1 MARGV
6 APRLDL
12 DQFSRRELLLGVF
25 DAGNLVIVV
34 ISEYHFRVAYVVVTF
49 AYLGLADDS
58 YTLPWAKLR
67 YDTGL
72 EGCRTDIT
80 ESELHGAPSFTRAE
94 GREELGRDQEEE
106 LHAYYRIPPYW
117 RAL

>member
-1 MARGV
+1 MGTAVYDREGQH
-6 APRLDL
+6 AGTIKRLMID
-12 DQFSRRELLLGVF
+12 RESG
-25 DAGNLVIVV
+25 
-34 ISEYHFRVAYVVVTF
+34 RVAYVVVTF